1 MSKLEFEVRL
11 RPDVRLLIDRVDE
24 SIEQE
29 VYELNQRI
37 EKFIKNLDY
46 DDTCLMLVEDMDDV
60 LEQIVPSRFGVVE
73 LTDCNVGIRP
83 SNTELSITG
92 FVGFDTP
99 QYIGKTGN
107 TVDVSAETVR
117 VLSQWYMTW
126 LMNHEFVE
134 DILNEK
140 HSFGFSLMVGFQD
153 IDSEATITHGVQ
165 L

>member
-1 MSKLEFEVRL
+1 MSKLEFELRL

-24 SIEQE
+24 SMEQE

-37 EKFIKNLDY
+37 NDFIKKLDY
-46 DDTCLMLVEDMDDV
+46 DDTCLLLVEDMDDV
-60 LEQIVPSRFGVVE
+60 LEQIVPSRFGAVE
-73 LTDCNVGIRP
+73 LIDCNVGIRP
-83 SNTELSITG
+83 SDTELCVTG
-92 FVGFDTP
+92 FVGFDTL

-126 LMNHEFVE
+126 LMNHEFME
-134 DILNEK
+134 ELLNEK

-153 IDSEATITHGVQ
+153 IDSEATITHGV
-165 L
+165 

>member
-60 LEQIVPSRFGVVE
+60 LEQIVLSRLGNVE
-73 LTDCNVGIRP
+73 LVDCNVGIRP

-153 IDSEATITHGVQ
+153 IDSEATITHGV
-165 L
+165 

>member
-46 DDTCLMLVEDMDDV
+46 DDTCLLLVEDMDDV
-60 LEQIVPSRFGVVE
+60 LEQIVPSRFGDVE
-73 LTDCNVGIRP
+73 LIDCNVGIRP
-83 SNTELSITG
+83 SDTELNITG
-92 FVGFDTP
+92 IVGFNML

-126 LMNHEFVE
+126 LMNHEFME
-134 DILNEK
+134 ELLNEK
-140 HSFGFSLMVGFQD
+140 YSFGFSLMVGFND
-153 IDSEATITHGVQ
+153 VDSEAIITHGV
-165 L
+165 

>member
-11 RPDVRLLIDRVDE
+11 KPDVRLLIDRVDE

-37 EKFIKNLDY
+37 EDFIKKLDY
-46 DDTCLMLVEDMDDV
+46 DDTCLLLVEDMDDV
-60 LEQIVPSRFGVVE
+60 LEQIVPSRLGAVE
-73 LTDCNVGIRP
+73 LVDCNVGIRP

-99 QYIGKTGN
+99 QFIGKTGN
-107 TVDVSAETVR
+107 TVDVSADTVR

-126 LMNHEFVE
+126 LMNHGVME

-153 IDSEATITHGVQ
+153 IDSEAIITHGV
-165 L
+165 

>member
-153 IDSEATITHGVQ
+153 IDSEATITHGV
-165 L
+165 

>member
-1 MSKLEFEVRL
+1 MAELGFEVVL
-11 RPDVRLLIDRVDE
+11 IPDVRLLIDRVDG

-29 VYELNQRI
+29 VYELNLRI
-37 EKFIKNLDY
+37 EDFINNLDY
-46 DDTCLMLVEDMDDV
+46 EDTCLLLVEDMDDV
-60 LEQIVPSRFGVVE
+60 LEQIVPSRLGDVE
-73 LTDCNVGIRP
+73 LIDCNVGIRP
-83 SNTELSITG
+83 SNTELSVTG

-126 LMNHEFVE
+126 LMNHEFME
-134 DILNEK
+134 ELLNEK

-153 IDSEATITHGVQ
+153 VDSEATITHGV
-165 L
+165 

>member
-1 MSKLEFEVRL
+1 MAKLEFEVRL

-29 VYELNQRI
+29 VYELNLRI
-37 EKFIKNLDY
+37 EDFINNLDY
-46 DDTCLMLVEDMDDV
+46 EDTCLLLVEDMDDV
-60 LEQIVPSRFGVVE
+60 LEQIVPSRLGDVE
-73 LTDCNVGIRP
+73 LIDCNVGIRP
-83 SNTELSITG
+83 SNTELSVTG

-126 LMNHEFVE
+126 LMHHEFME
-134 DILNEK
+134 ELLNEK

-153 IDSEATITHGVQ
+153 VDSEAIITHGV
-165 L
+165 

>member
-1 MSKLEFEVRL
+1 MAKLEFELVL

-37 EKFIKNLDY
+37 EAFIKKLDY
-46 DDTCLMLVEDMDDV
+46 DDTCLLLVEDMDDV

-83 SNTELSITG
+83 SDIELRVTG
-92 FVGFDTP
+92 IVGFDML

-126 LMNHEFVE
+126 LMNHEFME
-134 DILNEK
+134 ELLNEK

-153 IDSEATITHGVQ
+153 VDSEAIITHGV
-165 L
+165 

>member
-83 SNTELSITG
+83 SDTELRVTG
-92 FVGFDTP
+92 IVGFDML
-99 QYIGKTGN
+99 QYTGKTGN

-126 LMNHEFVE
+126 LMNHEFME
-134 DILNEK
+134 ELLNEK

-153 IDSEATITHGVQ
+153 VDSEAIITHGV
-165 L
+165 